1 MAQIA
6 KPHVREAILRA
17 AALELARAGYD
28 GMTLASVATS
38 AGTSIGNLYKY
49 FANKDDLF
57 AATVPEELVRTI
69 GALFGRRIE
78 ALGGNLDPSAV
89 SDNHAYRAV
98 SDELLELAIAR
109 RHELLFLLRH
119 ARGTAYASFADDL
132 ARSITKHAL
141 AWAERVHPVAS
152 FTALQRRA
160 LLRVYRSFLVSIAS
174 ILEEES
180 TRSALQAAVAQL
192 TTYHLAGL
200 RAYFES
206 AAAPA
211 KAP

>member
-17 AALELARAGYD
+17 AAAELARAGYH

-57 AATVPEELVRTI
+57 AATVPEELVRAI
-69 GALFGRRIE
+69 GVLFRRRVE
-78 ALGGNLDPSAV
+78 ALGGNLDPGALPA
-89 SDNHAYRAV
+89 NHAYRAV

-119 ARGTAYASFADDL
+119 AHGTPYASFADDL
-132 ARSITKHAL
+132 ARNLVKL
-141 AWAERVHPVAS
+141 AIGYAQRVHGAR
-152 FTALQRRA
+152 FGALQRRA

-180 TRSALQAAVAQL
+180 TRSALQAAVTQL

-206 AAAPA
+206 VQATEEEP
-211 KAP
+211 